1 MYLCLSSITASGL
14 WERGF
19 TYLFIYFSLQL
30 KASGELK
37 QFITKLT
44 FIALQLRALGNSAM
58 FCWLVPAYKDT
69 LCFCVLFLFCAENS
83 FLHGDTLNG
92 QSTGPTNS
100 LMLSRVCLLH
110 HNNTV
115 LSHTFVLLVLECL
128 AALMAWSTVQNA
140 ISYSIKT
147 KHSTYCFRNWKQSK
161 NAQKFVLW
169 D

>member
-1 MYLCLSSITASGL
+1 MAF
-14 WERGF
+14 EREVSCI
-19 TYLFIYFSLQL
+19 YLFIYFSLQL

-69 LCFCVLFLFCAENS
+69 LCFCVLFLLCAENS

-100 LMLSRVCLLH
+100 LMLSVYFIIIIQSSLTLLFFFCFGVSCRFNGLIH
-110 HNNTV
+110 CA
-115 LSHTFVLLVLECL
+115 ECNFL
-128 AALMAWSTVQNA
+128 
-140 ISYSIKT
+140 
-147 KHSTYCFRNWKQSK
+147 
-161 NAQKFVLW
+161 
-169 D
+169 